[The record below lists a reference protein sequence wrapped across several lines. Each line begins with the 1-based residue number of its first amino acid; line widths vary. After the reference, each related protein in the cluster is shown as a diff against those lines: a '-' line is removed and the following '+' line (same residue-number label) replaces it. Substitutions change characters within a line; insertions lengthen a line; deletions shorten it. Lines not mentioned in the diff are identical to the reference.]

1 MAVPFFFCCT
11 GYFIAEKGIE
21 NRAVVGA
28 FIKKAA
34 SSYFFCSLIYIP
46 VELIKMAGLHTLNKA
61 TLLHYFHYAIVQG
74 SFLHLWYYPAVII
87 SLACLYYLLK
97 HLPIRPVGMICAG
110 LYLLGLL
117 GDGYYGLLRFLPSWC
132 SKLMEVY
139 QAVFLTTRNG
149 LFFGIPFVFV
159 GICLSKAMA
168 LKSIK
173 SPLRWFLIT
182 LVCGGIEIYFLRRF
196 GIAAD
201 YNMTVFIV
209 PATAF
214 LFSTLLNSHFKTR
227 IDTVS
232 LRLSSMRLYQSHLFF
247 YGIILALLTLF
258 ELPILENRAIQFFT
272 VWAASQTFATFL
284 LKKRSIKKLD

>member
-1 MAVPFFFCCT
+1 
-11 GYFIAEKGIE
+11 
-21 NRAVVGA
+21 
-28 FIKKAA
+28 
-34 SSYFFCSLIYIP
+34 
-46 VELIKMAGLHTLNKA
+46 
-61 TLLHYFHYAIVQG
+61 
-74 SFLHLWYYPAVII
+74 
-87 SLACLYYLLK
+87 
-97 HLPIRPVGMICAG
+97 
-110 LYLLGLL
+110 
-117 GDGYYGLLRFLPSWC
+117 
-132 SKLMEVY
+132 
-139 QAVFLTTRNG
+139 
-149 LFFGIPFVFV
+149 
-159 GICLSKAMA
+159 MA

-173 SPLRWFLIT
+173 SPLRWFLAT

-258 ELPILENRAIQFFT
+258 EIPVLENRAIQFFI
-272 VWAASQTFATFL
+272 V
-284 LKKRSIKKLD
+284 